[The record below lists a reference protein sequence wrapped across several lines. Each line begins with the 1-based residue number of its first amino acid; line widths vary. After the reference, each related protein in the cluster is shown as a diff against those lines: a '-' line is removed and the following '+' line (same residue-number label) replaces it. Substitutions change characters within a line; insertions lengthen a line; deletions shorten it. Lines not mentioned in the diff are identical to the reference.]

1 MSLVTKTIAEIE
13 NAIRIAGEDWD
24 VDDDAGDE
32 MDYLED
38 IIDARPLSDDDDDD
52 FDDNNNFAAP
62 LNNSTLTRGDE
73 EDVMA
78 AAFAE
83 GEIDYD
89 DQFDDNADDDDEDSL
104 PEVSLDDATGLA
116 QLLVSPRANNS

>member
-1 MSLVTKTIAEIE
+1 M
-13 NAIRIAGEDWD
+13 
-24 VDDDAGDE
+24 DDDAGDE

-38 IIDARPLSDDDDDD
+38 IIDAQPLSDDEDED
-52 FDDNNNFAAP
+52 FDDDNNFAAP

-89 DQFDDNADDDDEDSL
+89 DQFDENVDDDEDSL

-116 QLLVSPRANNS
+116 QLLVSPRAHDS